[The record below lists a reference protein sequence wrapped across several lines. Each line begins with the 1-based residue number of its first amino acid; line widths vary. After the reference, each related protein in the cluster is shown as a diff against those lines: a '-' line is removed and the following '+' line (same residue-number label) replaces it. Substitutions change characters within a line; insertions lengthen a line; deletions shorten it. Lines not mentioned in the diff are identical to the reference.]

1 MNPKEA
7 CALRLNKIRAKMKDA
22 KLDGLYLRTTT
33 NIAWA
38 SAFTGVF
45 DEEMAHA
52 LLILPDKAILHS
64 DSRYSAA
71 LRRAAESTE
80 IEVSDIMANHFEFF
94 LNKHLGHHSA
104 KMAIGI
110 EDSLSL
116 REFHNLEKLSCT
128 SSHVKLIET
137 SNFVEELRAIKD
149 ELEIEYMRE
158 AQAITDKAFTHI
170 CSFIK
175 PGMSELDVQRE
186 LDRFMYENGSIGL
199 AFPSIVAAG
208 AHAASPHAQPSERS
222 LKAGDAVVMDFG
234 ARVNGYCSDMTR
246 TVFLGDPKAEVAH
259 AFGILR
265 KANEECEAKMKAGV
279 RASLVH
285 NHAEKVLARG
295 GYANKMGHSLG
306 HSLGLDIHEA
316 PTLSWKNDNE
326 LEEGVVI
333 TVEPG
338 IYLDDE
344 FGMRLEDF
352 GVVRQD
358 GFEVLTQSTHEM
370 VIIDIRD

>member
-1 MNPKEA
+1 MNAKEA
-7 CALRLNKIRAKMKDA
+7 CELRISKIRSKMNNN
-22 KLDGLYLRTTT
+22 KLDALYVRVTT

-52 LLILPDKAILHS
+52 LLILPDKVILHT

-71 LRRAAESTE
+71 MRKTAEGTS
-80 IEVSDIMANHFEFF
+80 IEVFDILEPHFDFF
-94 LNKHLGHHSA
+94 LKNHLAHHGS
-104 KMAIGI
+104 KLKIGI

-116 REFHNLEKLSCT
+116 REFHAMEKSVEGHLQ
-128 SSHVKLIET
+128 VKLIET
-137 SNFVEELRAIKD
+137 SNFVEELRARKD
-149 ELEIEYMRE
+149 DLEIASMRK
-158 AQAITDKAFTHI
+158 AQAITDAAFTHI

-175 PGMSELDVQRE
+175 PGISELDVQRE
-186 LDRFMYENGSIGL
+186 LDRYMYQAGSCGL

-208 AHAASPHAQPSERS
+208 PHAASPHAQPSER
-222 LKAGDAVVMDFG
+222 LLEEGDAVVMDFG
-234 ARVNGYCSDMTR
+234 ARVDGYCSDMTR
-246 TVFLGDPKAEVAH
+246 TVFLGEPDKELAH
-259 AFGILR
+259 AYSVLR
-265 KANEECEAKMKAGV
+265 KANEECEAKVKAGV

-285 NHAEKVLARG
+285 NHAEKVLARSG
-295 GYANKMGHSLG
+295 FANKMGHSLG

-316 PTLSWKNDNE
+316 PTLSWKNDKE

-338 IYLDDE
+338 IYLDE
-344 FGMRLEDF
+344 RFGMRLEDF

-358 GFEVLTQSTHEM
+358 GFEVLTKSTHEM
-370 VIIDIRD
+370 VIINVRD

>member
-1 MNPKEA
+1 MDSKEA
-7 CALRLNKIRAKMKDA
+7 CALRLHKIRIKMNDA

-52 LLILPDKAILHS
+52 LLVLPDRAILHT

-71 LRRAAESTE
+71 MRTAAEGTE
-80 IEVSDIMANHFEFF
+80 IEISDTIASHFEIF
-94 LNKHLGHHSA
+94 LKEHLGHHAA
-104 KMAIGI
+104 KLSIGI
-110 EDSLSL
+110 EDSISL
-116 REFHNLEKLSCT
+116 REFHTLEKLAEDN
-128 SSHVKLIET
+128 SHVKLCET
-137 SNFVEELRAIKD
+137 SSFVEELRAVKD
-149 ELEIEYMRE
+149 ELEIKYMRE
-158 AQAITDKAFTHI
+158 AQAITDAAFKHI

-175 PGMSELDVQRE
+175 VGMSELEVQRE
-186 LDRFMYENGSIGL
+186 LDRFMYENGSVGL

-208 AHAASPHAQPSERS
+208 PHAASPHAQPSKRI
-222 LKAGDAVVMDFG
+222 LQAGDAIVMDFG

-246 TVFLGDPKAEVAH
+246 TVFLGEPSDELAH
-259 AFGILR
+259 AFSVMR
-265 KANEECEAKMKAGV
+265 KANEECEAKVKAGV

-306 HSLGLDIHEA
+306 HSLGLDIHESPA
-316 PTLSWKNDNE
+316 LSWKNDNE
-326 LEEGVVI
+326 LEEGVVV

-338 IYLDDE
+338 IYLDGN

-358 GFEVLTQSTHEM
+358 GYEVLTQSTHEM

>member
-1 MNPKEA
+1 MDAKEA
-7 CALRLNKIRAKMKDA
+7 CALRLHKIRAKMRDA

-38 SAFTGVF
+38 TAFTGVF

-52 LLILPDKAILHS
+52 LLVLPDRAILHT
-64 DSRYSAA
+64 DSRYSGAM
-71 LRRAAESTE
+71 RSAAEGTE
-80 IEVSDIMANHFEFF
+80 IEVSDAVANHFELF
-94 LNKHLGHHSA
+94 LKEHLKHHSA

-116 REFHNLEKLSCT
+116 REFHSLEKLT
-128 SSHVKLIET
+128 SANSHVKLIET

-158 AQAITDKAFTHI
+158 AQAITDKAFAHI

-175 PGMSELDVQRE
+175 AGMSELDVQRE

-208 AHAASPHAQPSERS
+208 PHAASPHAQPSEQI
-222 LKAGDAVVMDFG
+222 LNTGDAVVMDFG

-246 TVFLGDPKAEVAH
+246 TVFLGEPSDDVSH
-259 AFGILR
+259 AFGVLR

-306 HSLGLDIHEA
+306 HSLGLDIHESPA
-316 PTLSWKNDNE
+316 LSWKNDNE
-326 LEEGVVI
+326 IEEGVVI

-338 IYLDDE
+338 IYLDGD

-352 GVVRQD
+352 GVVRQE